1 MASRSALRVL
11 IAGAS
16 GLIGTELTRQ
26 LRADGHEVL
35 KLVRRRPTADDE
47 VNWAPSARTMD
58 FRVLG
63 EVDAV
68 VNLAGASVG
77 RIPWTP
83 RYRATLRDSRVQPT
97 QTLAEGM
104 NQVAT
109 PPAVFL
115 SGSAV
120 GFYGDRPGERLTE
133 DSPAGH
139 GFFSELVTAWEAAA
153 ALAPKKTRVV
163 TMRTAVVV
171 ARGGGLAPV
180 RLLTGL
186 GLGARFATGGQYW
199 PWISLYDEAA
209 AIRHLLASKL
219 SGPVNLAGPIPAT
232 SDRITHAYARRMR
245 RPYRLRVPERAVK
258 LLGEAGERLLLDSAK
273 VYPARLEAD
282 GFEWRH
288 RRVEQAIDAV
298 FTPASDAAP
307 RAPA

>member
-1 MASRSALRVL
+1 MATRNALRVL

-16 GLIGTELTRQ
+16 GLIGTELAAQ

-35 KLVRRRPTADDE
+35 TLVRRRPASDGE

-68 VNLAGASVG
+68 VNLSGASVG

-83 RYRATLRDSRVQPT
+83 GYKRTLRDSRVQPT

-133 DSPAGH
+133 DSAAGA
-139 GFFSELVTAWEAAA
+139 GFFPDLVTEWEAAA
-153 ALAPKKTRVV
+153 SLAPKKTRVV
-163 TMRTAVVV
+163 NLRSAVVV
-171 ARGGGLAPV
+171 AHDGGLAPV
-180 RLLTGL
+180 RTLTGL
-186 GLGARFATGGQYW
+186 GLGSRFSTGGQYW
-199 PWISLYDEAA
+199 PWISLHDEVA
-209 AIRHLLASKL
+209 AIRHLLTSQL
-219 SGPVNLAGPIPAT
+219 SGPVNLAGPTPAT
-232 SDRITHAYARRMR
+232 SDRITHAYARRMH
-245 RPYRLRVPERAVK
+245 RPYLFRIPEGLVK
-258 LLGEAGERLLLDSAK
+258 LLGEAGERLLLDSTK
-273 VYPARLEAD
+273 VVPTRLEAD
-282 GFEWRH
+282 GFEWKH
-288 RRVEQAIDAV
+288 RRVEQAIDAI
-298 FTPASDAAP
+298 FETG
-307 RAPA
+307 R

>member
-1 MASRSALRVL
+1 VATRNALRVL

-16 GLIGTELTRQ
+16 GLIGTELAAQ

-35 KLVRRRPTADDE
+35 TLVRRRPASDGE

-68 VNLAGASVG
+68 VNLSGASVG

-83 RYRATLRDSRVQPT
+83 GYKRTLRDSRVQPT

-133 DSPAGH
+133 DSAAGA
-139 GFFSELVTAWEAAA
+139 GFFPDLVTEWEAAA
-153 ALAPKKTRVV
+153 SLAPKKTRVV
-163 TMRTAVVV
+163 NLRSAVVV
-171 ARGGGLAPV
+171 AHDGGLAPV
-180 RLLTGL
+180 RTLTGL
-186 GLGARFATGGQYW
+186 GLGSRFSTGGQYW
-199 PWISLYDEAA
+199 PWISLHDEVA
-209 AIRHLLASKL
+209 AIRHLLTSKL
-219 SGPVNLAGPIPAT
+219 SGPVNLAGPTPAT
-232 SDRITHAYARRMR
+232 SDRITHAYARRMH
-245 RPYRLRVPERAVK
+245 RPYLFRIPEGLVK
-258 LLGEAGERLLLDSAK
+258 LLGEAGERLLLDSTK
-273 VYPARLEAD
+273 VVPTRLEAD
-282 GFEWRH
+282 GFEWKH
-288 RRVEQAIDAV
+288 RRVEQAIDAI
-298 FTPASDAAP
+298 FETG
-307 RAPA
+307 R

>member
-1 MASRSALRVL
+1 L

-16 GLIGTELTRQ
+16 GLIGTELTTQ
-26 LRADGHEVL
+26 LRADGHDVL

-68 VNLAGASVG
+68 INLAGATVG

-83 RYRATLRDSRVQPT
+83 GYRRTLRESRVQPT
-97 QTLAEGM
+97 LTLAEGM

-109 PPAVFL
+109 PPSVFL
-115 SGSAV
+115 SGSAT

-133 DSPAGH
+133 ETAAGD
-139 GFFSELVTAWEAAA
+139 GFFPELVTAWEGAA

-163 TMRTAVVV
+163 NLRSAVVV
-171 ARGGGLAPV
+171 AHGGGLAPV
-180 RLLTGL
+180 RVLTGL

-199 PWISLYDEAA
+199 PWISLHDEVA
-209 AIRHLLASKL
+209 AIRHLLTSKL

-232 SDRITHAYARRMR
+232 SDRITHAYARRMH
-245 RPYRLRVPERAVK
+245 RPYLFRVPEGAVK
-258 LLGEAGERLLLDSAK
+258 LLGDAGERLLLDSTK
-273 VYPARLEAD
+273 VYPTRLEAD
-282 GFEWRH
+282 GFEWTH
-288 RRVEQAIDAV
+288 RRVEQAVDAV
-298 FTPASDAAP
+298 FD
-307 RAPA
+307 RR

>member
-1 MASRSALRVL
+1 MAARRALRVL

-16 GLIGTELTRQ
+16 GLIGTALTAQ
-26 LRADGHEVL
+26 LRADGHTVL
-35 KLVRRRPTADDE
+35 RLVRRRTGADDE
-47 VNWAPSARTMD
+47 VNWAPSARTID

-68 VNLAGASVG
+68 VNLSGASVG

-83 RYRATLRDSRVQPT
+83 GYRRTLLDSRVQPT
-97 QTLAEGM
+97 QTLAEAM

-133 DSPAGH
+133 SSTAGE
-139 GFFSELVTAWEAAA
+139 GFFPELVTAWEAAA

-163 TMRTAVVV
+163 NLRTAVVV
-171 ARGGGLAPV
+171 AREGGLAPV
-180 RLLTGL
+180 RVLTGL
-186 GLGARFATGGQYW
+186 GLGSRFATGGQYW
-199 PWISLYDEAA
+199 PWISLHDEVA
-209 AIRHLLASKL
+209 AIRHLLTSKL
-219 SGPVNLAGPIPAT
+219 SGPVNLAGPTPAT
-232 SDRITHAYARRMR
+232 SDRTTHAYARRMH
-245 RPYRLRVPERAVK
+245 RPYLLRVPEGAVK

-273 VYPARLEAD
+273 VFPTRLEAD
-282 GFEWRH
+282 GFEWQH

-298 FTPASDAAP
+298 FA
-307 RAPA
+307 

>member
-1 MASRSALRVL
+1 MRVL

-16 GLIGTELTRQ
+16 GLIGTELTAQ

-35 KLVRRRPTADDE
+35 KLVRRRPSADDE

-58 FRVLG
+58 FHVLG

-83 RYRATLRDSRVQPT
+83 GYKKTLLDSRVQPT

-104 NQVAT
+104 NQVAN
-109 PPAVFL
+109 PPAVLL

-120 GFYGDRPGERLTE
+120 GFYGDRPGQRLTE
-133 DSPAGH
+133 ASDAGE
-139 GFFSELVTAWEAAA
+139 GFFPDLVTAWEKAA

-163 TMRTAVVV
+163 NLRSAVVV

-180 RLLTGL
+180 RTLTAL

-199 PWISLYDEAA
+199 PWISLHDEAA
-209 AIRHLLASKL
+209 AIRHLLTSKL
-219 SGPVNLAGPIPAT
+219 SGPVNLAGPTPAT
-232 SDRITHAYARRMR
+232 SDRITHAYARRMH
-245 RPYRLRVPERAVK
+245 RPYLLRVPEFAVK

-273 VYPARLEAD
+273 VYPTRLESD

-288 RRVEQAIDAV
+288 PRVEQAIDAI
-298 FTPASDAAP
+298 FTHP
-307 RAPA
+307 R